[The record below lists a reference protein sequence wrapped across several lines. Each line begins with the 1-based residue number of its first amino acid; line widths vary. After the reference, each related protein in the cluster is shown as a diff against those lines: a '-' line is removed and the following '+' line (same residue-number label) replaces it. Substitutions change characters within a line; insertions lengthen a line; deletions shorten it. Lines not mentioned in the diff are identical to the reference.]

1 MKRSLRVFLRESER
15 SIMWLT
21 TSFESFDREGED
33 VDYDEGLG
41 GEGIGTA
48 EEEAYYFLKW

>member
-21 TSFESFDREGED
+21 TSFESFDGEGED
-33 VDYDEGLG
+33 VGYDEGLG
-41 GEGIGTA
+41 GEGTGTA
-48 EEEAYYFLKW
+48 EEEAHYFLKW